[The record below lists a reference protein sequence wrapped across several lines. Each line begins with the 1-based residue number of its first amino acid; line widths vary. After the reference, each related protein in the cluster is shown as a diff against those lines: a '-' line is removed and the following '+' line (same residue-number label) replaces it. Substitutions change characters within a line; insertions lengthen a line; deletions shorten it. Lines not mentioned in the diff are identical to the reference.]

1 MHHMDGNIARPCQL
15 HGFALG
21 LVGNFVGEHDHPV
34 RIADLV
40 HEIPFIAADALKT
53 VAAFLSRRD
62 ILGLQPVH
70 AADQGNAHS
79 FSPGYGLPAD
89 PRGEKNRLY
98 PLYVTSL

>member
-40 HEIPFIAADALKT
+40 HEIPFIAANALKT
-53 VAAFLSRRD
+53 VAAFLAAAIYSGFSLSMPP
-62 ILGLQPVH
+62 IKVTHIAFLLAMAFPLTPV
-70 AADQGNAHS
+70 AKRTVCIR
-79 FSPGYGLPAD
+79 F
-89 PRGEKNRLY
+89 
-98 PLYVTSL
+98 T